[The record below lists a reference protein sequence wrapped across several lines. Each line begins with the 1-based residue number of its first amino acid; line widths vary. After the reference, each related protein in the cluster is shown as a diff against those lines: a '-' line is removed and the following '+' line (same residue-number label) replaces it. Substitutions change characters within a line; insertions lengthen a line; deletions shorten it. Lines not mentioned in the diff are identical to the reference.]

1 MLVLSRDV
9 QEAIVLQAPGWGY
22 AIEISVEAI
31 RVCVAGGDPA
41 AVLGFVAPREV
52 EIWRKEK
59 GPLTRRKQFLFEGK
73 TKCE

>member
-9 QEAIVLQAPGWGY
+9 QEVIVMRHPDWGY
-22 AIEISVEAI
+22 TIEISVEDV
-31 RVCVAGGDPA
+31 RPCVVGGDPA

-59 GPLTRRKQFLFEGK
+59 GQLTHR
-73 TKCE
+73 